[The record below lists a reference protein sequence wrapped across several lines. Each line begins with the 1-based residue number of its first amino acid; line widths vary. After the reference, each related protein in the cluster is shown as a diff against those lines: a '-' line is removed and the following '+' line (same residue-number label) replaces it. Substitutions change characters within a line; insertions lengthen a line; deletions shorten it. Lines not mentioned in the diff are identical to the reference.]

1 MFTPPPSP
9 KPARERPRFVLANN
23 DDATEPISAAE
34 ATVER
39 VLSRVSARHP
49 MLCLPSIADRNGF
62 VEKVRLFPEMPE
74 WVWYGI
80 LEYAVNE
87 DKRET
92 DFRVLDEMLESYR
105 NGMDR
110 GGGRVWSM
118 LFYYMALRVGSEDSD
133 MPPAQVLARTEQP
146 DLEDKQE
153 ARPGAL
159 LRWGCI
165 SFLLGFALVLI
176 YHYMTG
182 ARYEVLR
189 FRLQTAIQGLT
200 RRSFDLANTFFGVD
214 EAYNWAELRD
224 LLWYNLR
231 LRLGEDAATY
241 KSPRTEL

>member
-9 KPARERPRFVLANN
+9 RPARERPRFMLANN
-23 DDATEPISAAE
+23 DDTTELISAAE
-34 ATVER
+34 ATVES

-49 MLCLPSIADRNGF
+49 MLRLPSIADLTGF

-87 DKRET
+87 DKGET

-110 GGGRVWSM
+110 GGDRVWSM
-118 LFYYMALRVGSEDSD
+118 LFYYMALRVGREDDAWSD
-133 MPPAQVLARTEQP
+133 MPPTQVLAKTEQP
-146 DLEDKQE
+146 DKQE
-153 ARPGAL
+153 ETRADAL

-176 YHYMTG
+176 LYHYTAG
-182 ARYEVLR
+182 A
-189 FRLQTAIQGLT
+189 
-200 RRSFDLANTFFGVD
+200 SFDLANTLFGID
-214 EAYNWAELRD
+214 EACNWAGLRD
-224 LLWYNLR
+224 LLWYNVR

-241 KSPRTEL
+241 ESPRTEL